1 MLIALSRQS
10 GFKLYGIAY
19 KDKPA
24 DTRQFLSETGDPF
37 AAITSDDKGDRAI
50 DWGVSAAPETFVVDR
65 RGIIRFKYVGALSEA
80 VVASQLMPA
89 IRAAQDN

>member
-1 MLIALSRQS
+1 MALSRQP

-37 AAITSDDKGDRAI
+37 TAIVSDAKGARAI

-65 RGIIRFKYVGALSEA
+65 HGIIRFKYVGGLSET

-89 IRAAQDN
+89 IKAAQGN